1 MGRHVRKRH
10 DADDGDSSDE
20 RDDRSQ
26 LDHSN
31 LRGADLQGRHL
42 QSLGKSGQRYI
53 NAAAGELDLRS
64 SELRRSRSNPV
75 AAVFHRRRRQQSAA
89 AGAGW
94 RHRLSAVSVPGPGSV
109 GRGVPNGARRRRGP
123 KAFPSGSYDLVR
135 LNRVPGWRDQI
146 LQYRSG
152 CRTRRRSRRRAH
164 GVNNMSTMLFFL
176 VPLGMLTVA
185 WSVCFVGCALNTH
198 GQGEPTPYSDT
209 IVDEPGLLAYWPL
222 NDLLNPISTTGTT
235 AKARDLSG
243 QGRDGTLTIPP
254 PYPSGAQ
261 AVAKSQLLNPPT
273 LARGNSIVAGDAGS
287 LVNAL
292 PASTDFEGGIVS
304 IPWSTQSWPPLSEFT
319 IEAWIQPKWSGT

>member
-1 MGRHVRKRH
+1 
-10 DADDGDSSDE
+10 
-20 RDDRSQ
+20 
-26 LDHSN
+26 
-31 LRGADLQGRHL
+31 
-42 QSLGKSGQRYI
+42 
-53 NAAAGELDLRS
+53 
-64 SELRRSRSNPV
+64 
-75 AAVFHRRRRQQSAA
+75 
-89 AGAGW
+89 
-94 RHRLSAVSVPGPGSV
+94 
-109 GRGVPNGARRRRGP
+109 
-123 KAFPSGSYDLVR
+123 
-135 LNRVPGWRDQI
+135 
-146 LQYRSG
+146 
-152 CRTRRRSRRRAH
+152 RAH

-319 IEAWIQPKWSGT
+319 IEAWIQPKWSGTGFIWVLFSAATDTAGFAIYIDDNSLWGITIGDGMQLTALPPTNVKLVPTSPDPTYVAVTCKNGVFNLFVNPP